1 LSDHRLM
8 PAPTAPAAAGA
19 RTDEIE
25 AVRAFNRFYTAR
37 VGALRDGLLATAHP
51 LPEARILFELGRGG
65 PVDVADLR
73 RTLDLDGGYLSR
85 LLGRLEEQGLIHRE
99 RSPDDGR
106 RQRLALTDAGQ
117 EAYLTLDERSAAE
130 IGTLLEHLGADDRER
145 LLDALDTVREI
156 LEGAPPSTPFVVRP
170 PRAGDFG
177 WVVQRHGALYAQE
190 RSWGAGFEA
199 LVARVVADYASDH
212 DPAREAAW
220 IAEVAGRPVGSIFC
234 VCEDE
239 RTAKLRLLL
248 VEPGARGM
256 GVGEALVDECV
267 RFARA
272 AGYAEIMLWTNA
284 TLDAAR
290 RIYQRAGFTLVSEE
304 TTPQFGID
312 FTEQVWSLA
321 L

>member
-1 LSDHRLM
+1 M
-8 PAPTAPAAAGA
+8 PAPTAPATAGA

-73 RTLDLDGGYLSR
+73 RALNLDGGYLSR

-99 RSPDDGR
+99 RSPGDGR

-130 IGTLLEHLGADDRER
+130 IGTLLEHLGANDRTR
-145 LLDALDTVREI
+145 LLDALDTVREV

-170 PRAGDFG
+170 PRSGDFG

-190 RSWGAGFEA
+190 RGWGAGFEA

-234 VCEDE
+234 VREDE

-272 AGYAEIMLWTNA
+272 AGYAEIVLWTNA
-284 TLDAAR
+284 TLDSAR
-290 RIYQRAGFTLVSEE
+290 RIYRRAGFTLVSEE

>member
-1 LSDHRLM
+1 M
-8 PAPTAPAAAGA
+8 PVSTAPATGP

-51 LPEARILFELGRGG
+51 LPEARVLFELGRGG
-65 PVDVADLR
+65 PIDVADLR
-73 RTLDLDGGYLSR
+73 RALDLDAGYLSR
-85 LLGRLEEQGLIHRE
+85 LLGRLEEQGLVHRE

-106 RQRLALTDAGQ
+106 RQRIALTQAGA
-117 EAYLTLDERSAAE
+117 EAYATLDARSAAE
-130 IGTLLEHLGADDRER
+130 IGTLLEHLGTEDRER
-145 LLDALDTVREI
+145 LLDALRTARDI
-156 LEGAPPSTPFVVRP
+156 LEDAPRPAPFALRP
-170 PRAGDFG
+170 PRPGDFG
-177 WVVQRHGALYAQE
+177 WVVQRHGALYAE
-190 RSWGAGFEA
+190 EHGWGAGFET

-234 VCEDE
+234 VREDD

-248 VEPGARGM
+248 VEPAARGM
-256 GVGEALVDECV
+256 GVGEALVAECI

-272 AGYAEIMLWTNA
+272 ASYAELRLWTNA
-284 TLDAAR
+284 TLGAAR
-290 RIYQRAGFTLVSEE
+290 RIYQRAGFRLVSEE
-304 TTPQFGID
+304 TTPQFGVD
-312 FTEQVWSLA
+312 FSEQVWSLA